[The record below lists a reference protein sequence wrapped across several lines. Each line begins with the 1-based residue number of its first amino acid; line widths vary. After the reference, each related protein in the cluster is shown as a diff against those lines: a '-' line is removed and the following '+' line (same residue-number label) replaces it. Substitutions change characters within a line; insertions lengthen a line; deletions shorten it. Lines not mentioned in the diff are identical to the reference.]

1 MYLVGIVFFAGTW
14 AVERFALLRINRTP
28 PPYSFELI
36 TSTLGWMPFAV
47 CFHLFFA
54 AWGFASLPS
63 APLGSS
69 TWEPPYNASEFEQGS
84 GTVNYTNVDMSA
96 QWENDVLGPFTG
108 SLATNL
114 LYVMSYVYNMDSV
127 NSLPTFILISASWLS
142 FIYLA
147 ARVIRATGLCYP
159 IEVGIRRGARATY
172 RIVRR
177 KGDKVAPADKGLSE
191 DHEKRRAMAAK
202 LAAGQILSKEELAML
217 KQASMDALA
226 KKISEGKVL
235 NPDEMAQLKQAQ
247 ASQPADEYAEATSE
261 EEIVID
267 PPFSVVLKGI
277 SRDNVRCDEDGTI
290 VHESQLKL
298 RHDLL
303 DKIMGFTPTMLMFRL
318 LGMFERR
325 EPISKEE
332 WDKATPL
339 FTRLTRAADI
349 SYQPEFHPTYEK
361 AFVFMK
367 NPEQLDAF
375 NAAKD
380 AKKKAEEEA
389 AARRQRGRRRR
400 HLPMRSP
407 RRVTR
412 AATWTTPRTTSKR
425 RRAAAPPPAAK
436 KKEEPVTVV
445 EDIDGQDA

>member
-1 MYLVGIVFFAGTW
+1 
-14 AVERFALLRINRTP
+14 
-28 PPYSFELI
+28 
-36 TSTLGWMPFAV
+36 
-47 CFHLFFA
+47 
-54 AWGFASLPS
+54 
-63 APLGSS
+63 
-69 TWEPPYNASEFEQGS
+69 
-84 GTVNYTNVDMSA
+84 
-96 QWENDVLGPFTG
+96 
-108 SLATNL
+108 
-114 LYVMSYVYNMDSV
+114 MDSV

-159 IEVGIRRGARATY
+159 IEVGIKRGARATY

-235 NPDEMAQLKQAQ
+235 NPEEMAQLKQAQ

-267 PPFSVVLKGI
+267 PPFSVVIKGI

-389 AARRQRGRRRR
+389 AARAAKG
-400 HLPMRSP
+400 PSP
-407 RRVTR
+407 PSSSDEESEKGDSSGNMDD
-412 AATWTTPRTTSKR
+412 TTDDEQEKKAPP
-425 RRAAAPPPAAK
+425 PPPAAK